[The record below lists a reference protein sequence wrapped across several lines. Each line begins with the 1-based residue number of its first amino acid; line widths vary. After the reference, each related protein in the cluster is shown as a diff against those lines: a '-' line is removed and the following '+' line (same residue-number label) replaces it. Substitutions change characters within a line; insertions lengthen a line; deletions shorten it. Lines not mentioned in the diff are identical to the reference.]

1 VTVGVRPATEIDV
14 RAFSQWKYESPFDV
28 YDVNMPHDEAVD
40 YFLGSDVHCH
50 VLVEADELVGFMT
63 FGSDGHVPGG
73 DYTGDALDIGLGIH
87 PSLIGMGN
95 GKRYLRSAVTFARA
109 TFDIQGLR
117 VTIAANNV
125 RAQRAWTGVGFHE
138 TGEFVAPDT
147 VMGTRKFVVLELG

>member
-1 VTVGVRPATEIDV
+1 MTVAVRPATENDV

-28 YDVNMPHDEAVD
+28 YDVNMHPDEAVE

-50 VLVEADELVGFMT
+50 VLVETDELVGFVT

-73 DYTGDALDIGLGIH
+73 DYTSDALDIGLGIH
-87 PSLIGMGN
+87 PTLIGRGN
-95 GKRYLRSAVTFARA
+95 GKRYLSSALTFARA
-109 TFDIQGLR
+109 TFDVQGLR

-125 RAQRAWTGVGFHE
+125 RAQRAWTSVGFHE

-147 VMGTRKFVVLELG
+147 VMGTRKFVILELD